1 MATKEDTL
9 ITKNIKSSQFFGN
22 RKPKSS
28 RDNWIKKRNKRFRAW
43 QSRKEREL
51 VPSS

>member
-9 ITKNIKSSQFFGN
+9 ISKNIKSSQFFGN

-28 RDNWIKKRNKRFRAW
+28 RGDWIKKRNKRFKKW
-43 QSRKEREL
+43 QLRKERE
-51 VPSS
+51 